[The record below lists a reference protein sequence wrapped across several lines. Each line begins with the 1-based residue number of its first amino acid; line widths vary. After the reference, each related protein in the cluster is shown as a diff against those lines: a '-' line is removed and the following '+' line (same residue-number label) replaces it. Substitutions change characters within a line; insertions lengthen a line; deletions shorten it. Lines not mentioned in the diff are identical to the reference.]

1 MKKFEVTITRT
12 GSIVIEA
19 ETADEAFDKVLE
31 MSNHDVEIWGNLT
44 GWEPSDVEEV
54 GTNEYADAN
63 FINDKEK
70 MRDFKE
76 LSKKDFLL
84 SYSYLT
90 EQEYDN
96 TAKEMLKKSYKRL
109 KQIDDELA
117 LEYEDGETCWAANLE
132 AEYERTEKLICKI
145 ESEMK

>member
-1 MKKFEVTITRT
+1 MKKKFEVTITRT
-12 GSIVIEA
+12 GSIIVEA
-19 ETADEAFDKVLE
+19 ETADEAFDRVLN
-31 MSNHDVEIWGNLT
+31 MTTADIDRNADSNLT

-109 KQIDDELA
+109 KQ
-117 LEYEDGETCWAANLE
+117 N
-132 AEYERTEKLICKI
+132 
-145 ESEMK
+145 